1 MGQTNALPIYPS
13 IPRGGACSDST
24 PRLFA
29 KIALGAAVETSLMYA
44 LIDLIITLKSNNRH
58 SGNSTAMIAIFQ
70 TIVLLSI
77 IFGSSTFGAI
87 VDRGLSAAT
96 KQILDPNQIPGDANW
111 YANLKKPRW
120 NPPGW
125 LFPIMWL
132 IISKPTQFMAV
143 TKLLAAASSNTNKKE
158 LSIPLLAYCTHLS
171 LGDAWNKVFFGLE
184 CTGRGLAVIFTF
196 WSALWLCAYLFGRKD
211 RIAGLL
217 LLPTCLWVTVATILN
232 WSIYRLN
239 RQE

>member
-1 MGQTNALPIYPS
+1 MPRILLSLLGCCIVLPLAVTAIHGQRRPSWSNGRRLGLHHDVDRNSIFATSTTALLDVNDDTHVQQMGQTNAVPIYPS

-44 LIDLIITLKSNNRH
+44 LIDLIITLKSNNSH

-96 KQILDPNQIPGDANW
+96 KQILDPNQIPVSVYDTVHS
-111 YANLKKPRW
+111 
-120 NPPGW
+120 
-125 LFPIMWL
+125 PI
-132 IISKPTQFMAV
+132 
-143 TKLLAAASSNTNKKE
+143 
-158 LSIPLLAYCTHLS
+158 AYCRVVAYSNRIS
-171 LGDAWNKVFFGLE
+171 LVWIV
-184 CTGRGLAVIFTF
+184 CQTGRCKLV
-196 WSALWLCAYLFGRKD
+196 C
-211 RIAGLL
+211 
-217 LLPTCLWVTVATILN
+217 
-232 WSIYRLN
+232 
-239 RQE
+239 

>member
-1 MGQTNALPIYPS
+1 
-13 IPRGGACSDST
+13 
-24 PRLFA
+24 
-29 KIALGAAVETSLMYA
+29 
-44 LIDLIITLKSNNRH
+44 
-58 SGNSTAMIAIFQ
+58 
-70 TIVLLSI
+70 
-77 IFGSSTFGAI
+77 
-87 VDRGLSAAT
+87 
-96 KQILDPNQIPGDANW
+96 
-111 YANLKKPRW
+111 
-120 NPPGW
+120 
-125 LFPIMWL
+125 MWL

-196 WSALWLCAYLFGRKD
+196 WSALWFCAYLFGRKD